1 MNKKYSVFVS
11 STYED
16 LKEERQEVVNAL
28 LQMDCF
34 PVGMEYFNASDQ
46 SQWDVIKS
54 LIDECDYYV
63 LIIAGRYGSV
73 EPKSGKSYTQLEYEY
88 ARSIG
93 VPTIAFLYNNPENLP
108 NKDVEKEHVDE
119 LNSFKEE
126 VKKHMVKYWSSP
138 TNLSGQVVLSLNQL
152 FKTHKRIGW
161 IRADEKSSA
170 EQNKELLRLREENE
184 KLHEKIKILEENA
197 PDGTDDLCQGDDEF
211 VLQISATVID
221 DDRRY
226 CDFDFD
232 CELEYKMSWNDICKA
247 ILPHLVQFC
256 WERNM
261 STPLEDFIEAKEP
274 QYSHVHIND
283 LSFQTIKVQLIALG
297 LITEAPKVK
306 TSKTLEAAWT
316 LTKYGT
322 LTLMRIGALRRT
334 NQ

>member
-28 LQMDCF
+28 LKMDCF
-34 PVGMEYFNASDQ
+34 PIGMEYFNASDK
-46 SQWDVIKS
+46 SQWEVIKS
-54 LIDECDYYV
+54 LIEECDYYI

-73 EPKSGKSYTQLEYEY
+73 ESVSGKSYTQLEFEY
-88 ARSIG
+88 AKSIG
-93 VPTIAFLYNNPENLP
+93 VPTISFIHEHPENIP
-108 NKDVEKEHVDE
+108 DKYTEKEH
-119 LNSFKEE
+119 KEE
-126 VKKHMVKYWSSP
+126 LAQFREIAKNSLVCHWNTKGDLAKD
-138 TNLSGQVVLSLNQL
+138 VVLSLIGE
-152 FKTHKRIGW
+152 FKTHPGIGW
-161 IRADEKSSA
+161 MRADEKSSA

-184 KLHEKIKILEENA
+184 KLLEKIKILEENA
-197 PDGTDDLCQGDDEF
+197 PEGTDDLCQGDDEF
-211 VLQISATVID
+211 VLQISATVVD

-226 CDFDFD
+226 YDYDFD

-256 WERNM
+256 WERDM
-261 STPLEDFIEAKEP
+261 STSLEDFIEANEP
-274 QYSHVHIND
+274 QYTSVHVKDI
-283 LSFQTIKVQLIALG
+283 SFQTIKVQLIALG

-306 TSKTLEAAWT
+306 TSKTLAAAWT

>member
-28 LQMDCF
+28 LKMDCF
-34 PVGMEYFNASDQ
+34 PIGMEYFNASDK
-46 SQWDVIKS
+46 SQWEVIKS
-54 LIDECDYYV
+54 LIEECDYYI

-73 EPKSGKSYTQLEYEY
+73 ESVSGKSYTQLEFEY
-88 ARSIG
+88 AKSTG
-93 VPTIAFLYNNPENLP
+93 VPTISFIHEHPENIP
-108 NKDVEKEHVDE
+108 DKYTEKEH
-119 LNSFKEE
+119 KEE
-126 VKKHMVKYWSSP
+126 LAQFREIAKNSLVCHWNTKGDLAKD
-138 TNLSGQVVLSLNQL
+138 VVLSLIGE
-152 FKTHKRIGW
+152 FKTHPGIGW
-161 IRADEKSSA
+161 MRADEKSSA

-184 KLHEKIKILEENA
+184 KLLEKIKILEENA
-197 PDGTDDLCQGDDEF
+197 PEGTDDLCQGDDEF
-211 VLQISATVID
+211 VLQISATVVD

-226 CDFDFD
+226 YDYDFD

-256 WERNM
+256 WERDM
-261 STPLEDFIEAKEP
+261 STSLEDFIEANEP
-274 QYSHVHIND
+274 QYTSVHVKDI
-283 LSFQTIKVQLIALG
+283 SFQTIKVQLIALG

-306 TSKTLEAAWT
+306 TSKTLAAAWT

>member
-28 LQMDCF
+28 LKMDCF
-34 PVGMEYFNASDQ
+34 PIGMEYFNASDK
-46 SQWDVIKS
+46 SQWEVIKS
-54 LIDECDYYV
+54 LIEECDYYI

-73 EPKSGKSYTQLEYEY
+73 ESVSGKSYTQLEFEY
-88 ARSIG
+88 AKSIG
-93 VPTIAFLYNNPENLP
+93 VPTISFIHEHPENIP
-108 NKDVEKEHVDE
+108 DKYTEKEH
-119 LNSFKEE
+119 KEE
-126 VKKHMVKYWSSP
+126 LAQFREIAKNSLVCHWNTKGDLAKD
-138 TNLSGQVVLSLNQL
+138 VVLSLIGE
-152 FKTHKRIGW
+152 FKTHPGVGW
-161 IRADEKSSA
+161 MRADEKSSA

-184 KLHEKIKILEENA
+184 KLLEKIKILEENA
-197 PDGTDDLCQGDDEF
+197 PEGTDDLCQGDDEF
-211 VLQISATVID
+211 VLQISATVVD

-226 CDFDFD
+226 YDYDFD

-256 WERNM
+256 WERDM
-261 STPLEDFIEAKEP
+261 STSLEDFIEANEP
-274 QYSHVHIND
+274 QYTSVHVKDI
-283 LSFQTIKVQLIALG
+283 SFQTIKVQLIALG

-306 TSKTLEAAWT
+306 TSKTLAAAWT

>member
-108 NKDVEKEHVDE
+108 SKNVEKEHVDE

-161 IRADEKSSA
+161 MRADEKSSN
-170 EQNKELLRLREENE
+170 EQNKELLRLREEIE
-184 KLHEKIKILEENA
+184 TLEARIKKYEEQGPEGIA
-197 PDGTDDLCQGDDEF
+197 DLCQGEDEF
-211 VLQISATVID
+211 TIDYMVGMNSKVIRISLTWNKICSALLPILMQDCTEFQMKKVID
-221 DDRRY
+221 DY
-226 CDFDFD
+226 
-232 CELEYKMSWNDICKA
+232 I
-247 ILPHLVQFC
+247 
-256 WERNM
+256 
-261 STPLEDFIEAKEP
+261 
-274 QYSHVHIND
+274 SHVKGIKFVNISD
-283 LSFQTIKVQLIALG
+283 LSFQTIKVQLLALG
-297 LITEAPKVK
+297 YIEEGSQPKTKKAYVGI
-306 TSKTLEAAWT
+306 WR
-316 LTKYGT
+316 LTKYGMNVI
-322 LTLMRIGALRRT
+322 MRLNALRKER
-334 NQ
+334 

>member
-161 IRADEKSSA
+161 IRSDEKSSA

-184 KLHEKIKILEENA
+184 KLLEKIKILEENA
-197 PDGTDDLCQGDDEF
+197 PEGTDDLCQGDDEF

-306 TSKTLEAAWT
+306 TSKTLEAVWT

>member
-73 EPKSGKSYTQLEYEY
+73 EPKSRKSYTQLEYEY

-108 NKDVEKEHVDE
+108 NKDVEKEHVNE
-119 LNSFKEE
+119 LNNFKEE
-126 VKKHMVKYWSSP
+126 VKKHMVKYWNSP

-161 IRADEKSSA
+161 MRADEKSSN

-184 KLHEKIKILEENA
+184 KLHDKIKILEENA
-197 PDGTDDLCQGDDEF
+197 PEGTDDLCQGDDEF
-211 VLQISATVID
+211 VLQISATVDNIYD
-221 DDRRY
+221 DD
-226 CDFDFD
+226 F
-232 CELEYKMSWNDICKA
+232 EYKMSWNDICKA
-247 ILPHLVQFC
+247 LLPHLVQFC
-256 WERNM
+256 WEYKM
-261 STPLEDFIEAKEP
+261 STPIKDFIEAKEP
-274 QYSHVHIND
+274 QYRYVRVSDI
-283 LSFQTIKVQLIALG
+283 SFQTIKVQLIALG

-306 TSKTLEAAWT
+306 TSKTLAAAWT

>member
-1 MNKKYSVFVS
+1 MCKKQIKHMNKKYSVFVS

-108 NKDVEKEHVDE
+108 NKDVEKEHVNE
-119 LNSFKEE
+119 LNNFKEE
-126 VKKHMVKYWSSP
+126 VKKHMVKYWNSP

-184 KLHEKIKILEENA
+184 KLEEEYFFIDETFNLQGFETVNNVHFSIRNNDGTTSVYFIKGVTPVADSASLVQYLRGLSIFVIDYDGKILA
-197 PDGTDDLCQGDDEF
+197 VCA
-211 VLQISATVID
+211 II
-221 DDRRY
+221 
-226 CDFDFD
+226 
-232 CELEYKMSWNDICKA
+232 KM
-247 ILPHLVQFC
+247 
-256 WERNM
+256 
-261 STPLEDFIEAKEP
+261 EA
-274 QYSHVHIND
+274 
-283 LSFQTIKVQLIALG
+283 
-297 LITEAPKVK
+297 
-306 TSKTLEAAWT
+306 
-316 LTKYGT
+316 
-322 LTLMRIGALRRT
+322 
-334 NQ
+334 